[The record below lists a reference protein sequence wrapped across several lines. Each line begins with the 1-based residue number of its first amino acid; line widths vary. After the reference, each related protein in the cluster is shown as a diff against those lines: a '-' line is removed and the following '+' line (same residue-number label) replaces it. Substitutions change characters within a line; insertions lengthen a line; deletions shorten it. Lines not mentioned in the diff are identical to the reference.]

1 MPKRSNKLLNNS
13 RSIRP
18 SNTSTTDAS
27 CDKNISDVTNVSS
40 HSNDDFLSTFDAD
53 DNMSDDLDDCPNP
66 KANKKSK
73 SINTIAFQNVQS
85 NMTEEI
91 NISPITPT
99 QTTASRD
106 LHSVLTCTNTK
117 VHCRAGQSMFS
128 NKNHRTDP
136 LLFVERSGSFIVA
149 DDEDNR
155 V

>member
-1 MPKRSNKLLNNS
+1 
-13 RSIRP
+13 
-18 SNTSTTDAS
+18 
-27 CDKNISDVTNVSS
+27 
-40 HSNDDFLSTFDAD
+40 
-53 DNMSDDLDDCPNP
+53 DDCPNP

-128 NKNHRTDP
+128 NKNHRSDP

>member
-1 MPKRSNKLLNNS
+1 MPRVAECYTL
-13 RSIRP
+13 
-18 SNTSTTDAS
+18 DG
-27 CDKNISDVTNVSS
+27 VSVS
-40 HSNDDFLSTFDAD
+40 STFDAD

-128 NKNHRTDP
+128 NKNHRSDP

>member
-1 MPKRSNKLLNNS
+1 
-13 RSIRP
+13 
-18 SNTSTTDAS
+18 
-27 CDKNISDVTNVSS
+27 
-40 HSNDDFLSTFDAD
+40 
-53 DNMSDDLDDCPNP
+53 
-66 KANKKSK
+66 
-73 SINTIAFQNVQS
+73 
-85 NMTEEI
+85 
-91 NISPITPT
+91 SPITPT

-128 NKNHRTDP
+128 NKNHRSDP